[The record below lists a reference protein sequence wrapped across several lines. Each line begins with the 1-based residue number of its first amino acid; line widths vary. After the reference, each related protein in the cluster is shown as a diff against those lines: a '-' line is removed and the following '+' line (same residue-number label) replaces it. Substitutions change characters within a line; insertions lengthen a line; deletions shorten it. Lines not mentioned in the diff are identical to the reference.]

1 MTLREIHV
9 QRYSTVSQRGGG
21 KKGIKYTTKRQLA
34 LVQILNSYLQQL

>member
-9 QRYSTVSQRGGG
+9 QRYSTVSQQGGE
-21 KKGIKYTTKRQLA
+21 KGIKYTTKRQLA